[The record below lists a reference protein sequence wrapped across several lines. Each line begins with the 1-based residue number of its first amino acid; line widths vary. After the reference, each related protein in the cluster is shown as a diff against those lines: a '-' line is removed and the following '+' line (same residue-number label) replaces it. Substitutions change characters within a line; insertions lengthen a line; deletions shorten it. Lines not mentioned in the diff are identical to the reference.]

1 MKIGKK
7 IYFDIIT
14 GQVLVNIGE
23 RQGDVVRTSIEQDID
38 TFKLLSER
46 NRESFDVLELAYGQY
61 AQDFAECNGY
71 GVNINLLSTLA
82 DDEKHKALEFSY
94 PDPNDVETQEPVFR
108 PPLSQ
113 QVQQLEHKLLNANQ
127 RYLQLDKFDIS
138 LDELKQFKL
147 EQLKY
152 FCSEALYAGFISSI
166 NEYEFGFNELDQAN
180 FTQQTLLIVAA
191 GGNYTAPIA
200 WKTKN
205 LGVVELTVTDFNTI
219 INEAAAH
226 KLTQQNKYWQLE
238 QEVLQAAAPNEV
250 DAIVW

>member
-1 MKIGKK
+1 MMKK
-7 IYFDIIT
+7 
-14 GQVLVNIGE
+14 VLVSNNRIINIYHDEELPDLDELGIPDAVIEE
-23 RQGDVVRTSIEQDID
+23 RDMTYSDEFGWREVNWTPPINQAGQIE
-38 TFKLLSER
+38 
-46 NRESFDVLELAYGQY
+46 
-61 AQDFAECNGY
+61 
-71 GVNINLLSTLA
+71 
-82 DDEKHKALEFSY
+82 
-94 PDPNDVETQEPVFR
+94 
-108 PPLSQ
+108 
-113 QVQQLEHKLLNANQ
+113 QLEHKLLNANE
-127 RYLQLDKFDIS
+127 RYQQLDKFTIS

-152 FCSEALYAGFISSI
+152 FCSEAIYSGFISSI
-166 NEYEFGFNELDQAN
+166 NEYAFGFNELDQAN

-205 LGVVELTVTDFNTI
+205 FGVVELTVTEFNTI